1 MTEESMIAAARLFAA
16 AIEHMQEGYDWD
28 GCDLQATCKKVGLT
42 KERLYDPATDQGL
55 EASNG
60 DIVWV
65 PAAEG
70 QALLNLARAQAN
82 LENARG

>member
-1 MTEESMIAAARLFAA
+1 MTDESMIAAARLFAA
-16 AIEHMQEGYDWD
+16 AIGHMQEGYDWD

-42 KERLYDPATDQGL
+42 KERLYDPTTDQGI
-55 EASNG
+55 EASDG
-60 DIVWV
+60 DMVWV
-65 PAAEG
+65 PTAEG